1 MRLTRWVVALAM
13 LLALGCSE
21 DKRTGGGA
29 DARDTELSDQ
39 LEAAPAGSEAGELDA
54 VTSARKR
61 ACREEAEKLCKWR
74 SDKNTSPYTQ
84 QQMDTCVARNTN
96 ICETGER

>member
-1 MRLTRWVVALAM
+1 MRLAWWAVALAT

-21 DKRTGGGA
+21 DKRTVGGA
-29 DARDTELSDQ
+29 DARDTERSDQ
-39 LEAAPAGSEAGELDA
+39 LDPAPAGSEAGGRDA

-61 ACREEAEKLCKWR
+61 ECREEAEKLCKWR
-74 SDKNTSPYTQ
+74 SEKNPSPYTQ
-84 QQMDTCVARNTN
+84 EQMDSCVARNIT